1 MAPNA
6 TKDASVSALTT
17 IGPGLLKVS
26 SAAPP
31 SVTEAAT
38 RPAPK
43 TRDEVHSRSG
53 RACRDSCRKPA
64 MKTIKAAAYSVST
77 SLVVTPITLFLVT

>member
-31 SVTEAAT
+31 ASAAPPSVTEAAT
-38 RPAPK
+38 RPAAE
-43 TRDEVHSRSG
+43 DQG
-53 RACRDSCRKPA
+53 
-64 MKTIKAAAYSVST
+64 
-77 SLVVTPITLFLVT
+77 

>member
-1 MAPNA
+1 MAGTAARLTAARAHPAQPAHRGQDAAGQHRVARRGQEQRGDEEEIAPNA

-38 RPAPK
+38 RPAAE
-43 TRDEVHSRSG
+43 DQG
-53 RACRDSCRKPA
+53 
-64 MKTIKAAAYSVST
+64 
-77 SLVVTPITLFLVT
+77 